1 MAENLLWPTK
11 LKKPPK
17 LLIDPSVMF
26 NEDIFGQNHPLVNIF
41 GSDTTHVRYLG
52 LVTNGFMIGFITNVY
67 DSDPEV
73 EYKTITLPFQDI
85 STKIL
90 EYRCHGWWASSMDI
104 LSTPNRTEVK
114 TNLKYPTTVMAIPS
128 RYISDNKPISDN
140 KSLFK
145 MEGDDL
151 EDSGSG
157 PQFSSNRAYYGITYN
172 MDNMA
177 GDAFNLKIDFPDM
190 FKYFLMGA
198 STLAIETV
206 VKVNVISATDPDG
219 FKIGVV
225 SS

>member
-26 NEDIFGQNHPLVNIF
+26 NEDIFGQNKPLVNIS
-41 GSDTTHVRYLG
+41 GSDTTRVRYLG
-52 LVTNGFMIGFITNVY
+52 LVQNGFMIGFVTDVY
-67 DSDPEV
+67 NSDPEV
-73 EYKTITLPFQDI
+73 EHKTMTLPFQGI
-85 STKIL
+85 STKVL
-90 EYRCHGWWASSMDI
+90 EYRCHGWWAYNMDI

-114 TNLKYPTTVMAIPS
+114 TNLKYPTAVMAKPS
-128 RYISDNKPISDN
+128 ISIADNKP
-140 KSLFK
+140 LFK

-151 EDSGSG
+151 EDGGSG
-157 PQFSSNRAYYGITYN
+157 PQFSSNRAYSGISYN
-172 MDNMA
+172 MV
-177 GDAFNLKIDFPDM
+177 GDAFIDNLKIDFPDM
-190 FKYFLMGA
+190 FNNFMIGA

-206 VKVNVISATDPDG
+206 VEVDVISATDPNG